1 MCGRH
6 GVSIW
11 SGDGVSICSRHGVSI
26 WSGDG
31 VMEDMVSDGTTIKYH
46 LWNEVYYRNDMWS
59 GAEQNDRRGI
69 SISKL
74 KREIGEK
81 KKKMVLL
88 VFACFAR

>member
-1 MCGRH
+1 
-6 GVSIW
+6 
-11 SGDGVSICSRHGVSI
+11 
-26 WSGDG
+26 
-31 VMEDMVSDGTTIKYH
+31 MEDMVSDGTTIKYH

>member
-1 MCGRH
+1 MRKNYTIYKRSNKRCHENSNRREH
-6 GVSIW
+6 GVSGCMT
-11 SGDGVSICSRHGVSI
+11 SG
-26 WSGDG
+26 
-31 VMEDMVSDGTTIKYH
+31 GTTIKYH